1 MEKTKIQLDLSFS
14 FAGVSKKW
22 DSNNWKHHY
31 NYVVFVFISPKFL
44 FPPEIVLKS
53 FLEHK
58 SCACVVCFARF
69 ALTQAGS
76 SGTKRE
82 KPNLINKRTC
92 SMIKI
97 AASPGSTF
105 HFPSSSYS
113 QAKRAQLVQIDITVR
128 NCKNQGC
135 PQISEI
141 YIIHSVASGV
151 KEFHLNDEAL
161 LYV

>member
-1 MEKTKIQLDLSFS
+1 MSEELAKRATWSASGQAELKSLVKI
-14 FAGVSKKW
+14 W
-22 DSNNWKHHY
+22 
-31 NYVVFVFISPKFL
+31 
-44 FPPEIVLKS
+44 VLKTMPKPS
-53 FLEHK
+53 PFSWLYLSVSSLTKHLYFLSWKQIINLDVNKREET
-58 SCACVVCFARF
+58 
-69 ALTQAGS
+69 LT